1 MLRARALPWMA
12 WWALSL
18 GLWLVLSDRLTTP
31 ELLTGGAAAALAAT
45 LAEVVRAQVDRPLAF
60 RLGWLRPALAIP
72 GQVAHDTW
80 RAGVVLART
89 VAGRPPES
97 GVAEVAIAEGSPV
110 LTDETALALLV
121 AGRSAP
127 PGSIVVEADA
137 DRRVL
142 VVHRLELR

>member
-1 MLRARALPWMA
+1 MLRARALPWLG
-12 WWALSL
+12 WWVVAI

-31 ELLTGGAAAALAAT
+31 ELLTGAGASALAAT
-45 LAEVVRAQVDRPLAF
+45 LAEVVRGQADRPLAF
-60 RLGWLRPALAIP
+60 RLRWLRPALAIP

-89 VAGRPPES
+89 LVGRPPVS
-97 GVAEVAIAEGSPV
+97 GLVEVPIDPDSAV
-110 LTDETALALLV
+110 LRDETALALLV

-142 VVHRLELR
+142 VVHCLEVR